1 MLWVSYKL
9 VSVSVWVLSLLSCV
23 LLGVSAFFVGGWL
36 ALYQCVFLSLF
47 LNECLSVRLSP
58 SLTLRVS
65 RLLSG
70 WFVSYHGVVYIR
82 VCHFV

>member
-1 MLWVSYKL
+1 MGL
-9 VSVSVWVLSLLSCV
+9 VLLSCV
-23 LLGVSAFFVGGWL
+23 IGSVGFSVGGWL

-70 WFVSYHGVVYIR
+70 WFVSYHGVLYIR
-82 VCHFV
+82 VSHFV